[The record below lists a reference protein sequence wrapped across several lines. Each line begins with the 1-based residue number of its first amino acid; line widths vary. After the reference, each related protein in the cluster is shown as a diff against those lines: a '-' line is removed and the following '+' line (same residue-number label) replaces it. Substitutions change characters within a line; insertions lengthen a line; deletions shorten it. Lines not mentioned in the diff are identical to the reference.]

1 MTGQT
6 PSYTDI
12 VALERQANALR
23 SQALRDG
30 VLSLVAWLRGR
41 RQGTETAHTA

>member
-1 MTGQT
+1 MTEQT

-23 SQALRDG
+23 AQVLRNG

-41 RQGTETAHTA
+41 RQGATTARTA

>member
-12 VALERQANALR
+12 VALEQQANALR
-23 SQALRDG
+23 AQALRDG

-41 RQGTETAHTA
+41 RQGATNARTA